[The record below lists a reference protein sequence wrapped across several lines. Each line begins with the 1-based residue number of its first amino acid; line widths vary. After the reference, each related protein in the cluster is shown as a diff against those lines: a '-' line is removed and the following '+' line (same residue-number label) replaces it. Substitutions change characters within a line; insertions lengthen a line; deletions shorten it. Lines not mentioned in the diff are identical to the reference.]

1 MKFVLGFD
9 GGGTKTECV
18 VMDAEGNVRAQGR
31 SGPSNPMRVG
41 FGGALAS
48 VCEAARGAMQDAKV
62 SVDEVVG
69 ICAGLAGTAHVEAA
83 RKMKRL
89 LAEEYPGRAV
99 HVCTDL
105 ELTLEA
111 TGSGPAIVLVAGTGS
126 AAVGR
131 DVLGQIARVGGHGP
145 LLSDEGSAYDIGKRA
160 AMAAIREYDHIG
172 TNSAMGERILKELG
186 AANWQEFQTR
196 VHALPDEVFPR
207 IFPVVGKA
215 ADEGDSTA
223 QEFLQVAATEL
234 AWLVNDLVDRLDL
247 RDQKFLLVTTG
258 GMVQRSRFFDEQVNQ
273 RLRETAPLAEFG
285 ALEMTAA
292 EAAALIA
299 LRLLANQGT
308 ESSERGGA

>member
-1 MKFVLGFD
+1 
-9 GGGTKTECV
+9 
-18 VMDAEGNVRAQGR
+18 
-31 SGPSNPMRVG
+31 MRVG

-48 VCEAARGAMQDAKV
+48 VCEAARWAMQDAKV
-62 SVDEVVG
+62 SVDEVEG
-69 ICAGLAGTAHVEAA
+69 LCAGLAGTAHAEAA

-89 LAEEYPGRAV
+89 LTEEYPGRVV

-131 DVLGQIARVGGHGP
+131 DVLGHIARVGGHGP

-160 AMAAIREYDHIG
+160 AMAAIREYDHTGI
-172 TNSAMGERILKELG
+172 NSAMGERILKELG
-186 AANWQEFQTR
+186 VANWQEFQTR

-207 IFPVVGKA
+207 IFPVVGKS

-223 QEFLQVAATEL
+223 REYLQTAAAEL

-247 RDQKFLLVTTG
+247 RDRKFLLVMTG
-258 GMVQRSRFFDEQVNQ
+258 GMVQRSRYFDEQVNQ
-273 RLRETAPLAEFG
+273 RLREVAPLAEFG
-285 ALEMTAA
+285 ALAMTAA
-292 EAAALIA
+292 EAAALMA
-299 LRLLANQGT
+299 LRLVANEDT
-308 ESSERGGA
+308 ERSERGGA